1 MLAVLVC
8 LSVWAATGGSREQDP
23 PYIAA
28 DPTVTVAPERTSSG
42 PAASCRSEAPGD
54 TGGPDRWSAV
64 QRTSV
69 CLTESI
75 WKSQPHHAEVARAGC
90 LGRLDDRRGGE
101 AARRQ
106 TLNAAPH
113 LHDIPLLI

>member
-1 MLAVLVC
+1 MGHNGIVLRQLVLAALVC
-8 LSVWAATGGSREQDP
+8 LSMWAATGGSREQDP
-23 PYIAA
+23 PYIA
-28 DPTVTVAPERTSSG
+28 D
-42 PAASCRSEAPGD
+42 
-54 TGGPDRWSAV
+54 GPDRWSAV
-64 QRTSV
+64 QQTSV

-75 WKSQPHHAEVARAGC
+75 WKSQPLHAQVARAGC
-90 LGRLDDRRGGE
+90 LGRLDDRRGGD